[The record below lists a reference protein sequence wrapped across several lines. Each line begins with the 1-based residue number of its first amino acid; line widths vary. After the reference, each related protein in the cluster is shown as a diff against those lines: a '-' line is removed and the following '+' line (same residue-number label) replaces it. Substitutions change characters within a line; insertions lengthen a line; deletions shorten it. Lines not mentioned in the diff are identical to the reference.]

1 MQTVIKLK
9 ILKSEVGI
17 PSLAFVQTFVRRA
30 KIRESLLRIPANPLF
45 YCRKNK
51 VPNPDGER
59 VGYWG
64 GGGGGRGIPFFD
76 QIEYIPAP

>member
-45 YCRKNK
+45 YCRKKK
-51 VPNPDGER
+51 VPIP
-59 VGYWG
+59 G
-64 GGGGGRGIPFFD
+64 GGGGGIPLFD
-76 QIEYIPAP
+76 QIESIPAQ